1 MSARGLTAAGITD
14 PRLRSAYA
22 ACRRLN
28 ATHGRTYYLA
38 TLLLPRAKRP
48 FVHALYGFARY
59 ADDIVDQ
66 LDPGRPAGERAARFE
81 RWSRQVQIDLINGDS
96 ADPICAALIDTV
108 RRWDIP
114 VSYFEEFLASMRMD
128 LTVTE
133 YETPADLARYMRG
146 SAAVIGLEMTPI
158 LGRAHAGVDPDLVAA
173 RAGDLGV
180 AFQLTNFL
188 RDVGEDLQRGRIYL
202 PQESLRRH
210 DVDRAR
216 LERAA
221 ARGGVDGAVRSLIA
235 DEIGRTRQLYARAVP
250 GIDLV
255 HPSSQPCLR
264 AAVALYSGILDD
276 IERAGYDVLSRR
288 ASVGIA
294 RRSWVAGRG
303 LVCAWAARRPS
314 QTQPVSVSN
323 TRQNPNSRSSTGA

>member
-1 MSARGLTAAGITD
+1 VSGRELTAAAITD
-14 PRLRSAYA
+14 PRMRSAYT

-38 TLLLPRAKRP
+38 TLLLPRSKRP

-66 LDPGRPAGERAARFE
+66 LDPARPAGERAARFE
-81 RWSRQVQIDLINGDS
+81 RWSTRVQADLANGDS
-96 ADPICAALIDTV
+96 ADPICAALIDTA

-114 VSYFEEFLASMRMD
+114 VSYFDEFLDSMRMD
-128 LTVTE
+128 LTVTA
-133 YETPADLARYMRG
+133 YETAADLHRYMRG
-146 SAAVIGLEMTPI
+146 SAAVIGLQMVPI
-158 LGRAHAGVDPDLVAA
+158 LGCAHDGVDIDEMAA
-173 RAGDLGV
+173 RAGDLGI

-188 RDVGEDLQRGRIYL
+188 RDVGEDLRRGRIYL

-210 DVDRAR
+210 DVDRDR
-216 LERAA
+216 LQRGV
-221 ARGGVDGAVRSLIA
+221 ARGGADRAIRALIA
-235 DEIGRTRQLYARAVP
+235 DEIARTRLVYERAVP

-264 AAVALYSGILDD
+264 TAVALYSGILDE

-288 ASVGIA
+288 ASVGMG
-294 RRSWVAGRG
+294 RRGWVAGRG
-303 LVCAWAARRPS
+303 LVAAWAARRPS
-314 QTQPVSVSN
+314 QTQPVNVSS
-323 TRQNPNSRSSTGA
+323 TRQKPNSRSSTGA